1 MWIFKCIEARES
13 GVEFRFHLLHRF
25 YEEARHVTIGE
36 GIFTLFIRDY
46 SFWKNLKD
54 FLGDETG
61 VKFTIILTCIRVP
74 IEFFNF
80 FKCVLE
86 LDYIAFVPDIRI
98 RRHVTITV

>member
-36 GIFTLFIRDY
+36 GIFTLFVRDY

-61 VKFTIILTCIRVP
+61 VSFTIIYTCIRVN
-74 IEFFNF
+74 IL
-80 FKCVLE
+80 VL
-86 LDYIAFVPDIRI
+86 LCSPFVDSES
-98 RRHVTITV
+98 HSVNSK